1 MQPSEESKSHS
12 QVLIEMVVKDF
23 IRQALV
29 FFHLDLTKNLEYD
42 RLTKKIL
49 ESKINENSNC
59 IDVGC
64 HKGEILDII
73 LKQSPKGTHYG
84 FEPIPSF
91 FSELSEKYAGKAT
104 ILPYALSEENGT
116 SSFNFVKNAPAYSG
130 IKKRAYKV
138 DPEIEVIDVELKKL
152 DDIIPSSLHVD
163 LIKIDVEGAEF
174 SVLKG
179 AKETIQRC
187 RPTIIFEFGKGASE
201 YYGTDPG
208 ELFDFLS
215 EAGLSVFT
223 LKDFGSPNSLKR
235 SIFVK
240 HYEMNDEYYFVAN

>member
-1 MQPSEESKSHS
+1 
-12 QVLIEMVVKDF
+12 MVVKDF

-29 FFHLDLTKNLEYD
+29 FLHLDLTKNLEYD

-59 IDVGC
+59 VDVGC

-73 LKQSPKGTHYG
+73 LKQSPSGKHYA
-84 FEPIPSF
+84 FEPIPSLF
-91 FSELSEKYAGKAT
+91 NDLNSKYSSKAT

-130 IKKRAYKV
+130 LKKRSYKV
-138 DPEIEVIDVELKKL
+138 DPEIDVIDVELKKL
-152 DDIIPSSLHVD
+152 DDILPDDLHVD

-179 AKETIQRC
+179 AKETIKRC
-187 RPTIIFEFGKGASE
+187 KPMIIFEFGKGASD

-208 ELFDFLS
+208 ELYDFL
-215 EAGLSVFT
+215 AANGLSIFT
-223 LKDFGSPNSLKR
+223 LKDFCNSKSLGR
-235 SIFVK
+235 SHFVK
-240 HYEMNDEYYFVAN
+240 HYEMNDEYYFIAN

>member
-1 MQPSEESKSHS
+1 MA
-12 QVLIEMVVKDF
+12 VKDF

-29 FFHLDLTKNLEYD
+29 FLHLDLTKNLEYD

-49 ESKINENSNC
+49 ESTIKQNSNC

-73 LKQSPKGTHYG
+73 LKQSPNGKHFG
-84 FEPIPSF
+84 FEPIPSLF
-91 FSELSEKYAGKAT
+91 NELNSKYKGKAT

-116 SSFNFVKNAPAYSG
+116 STFNFVKNAPAYSG
-130 IKKRAYKV
+130 IKKRDYKV
-138 DPEIEVIDVELKKL
+138 DPEIDVINVELKKL
-152 DDIIPSSLHVD
+152 DDIIPDELKID

-174 SVLKG
+174 NVLKG
-179 AKETIQRC
+179 AKETIERC
-187 RPTIIFEFGKGASE
+187 KPTIIFEFGKGASD

-208 ELFDFLS
+208 ELFDYLTS
-215 EAGLSVFT
+215 AGLSVFT
-223 LKDFGSPNSLKR
+223 LRNFGSTNKLDR
-235 SIFVK
+235 THFVK